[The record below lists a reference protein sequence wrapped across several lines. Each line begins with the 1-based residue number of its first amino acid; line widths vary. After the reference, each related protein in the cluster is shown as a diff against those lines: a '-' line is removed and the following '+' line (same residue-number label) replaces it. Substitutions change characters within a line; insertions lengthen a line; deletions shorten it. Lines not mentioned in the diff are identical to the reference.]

1 MCGALRVCRNRRYGL
16 ILRGGQQ
23 RQWQRQQ
30 RKSGLQS
37 YPGRRV
43 VAWAFPG
50 PGFAVD
56 AGFDGLL
63 AQGVG
68 DQGQVDAQAQVAAE
82 GGLAVVPP
90 AEDAA
95 GVVVQAEGVVQA
107 QRLQAAQG
115 VAFGGGGE
123 DVVRSEEH
131 TSELQSL
138 MRISYA

>member
-1 MCGALRVCRNRRYGL
+1 MRISDWSSDVCSSDL
-16 ILRGGQQ
+16 
-23 RQWQRQQ
+23 
-30 RKSGLQS
+30 
-37 YPGRRV
+37 
-43 VAWAFPG
+43 
-50 PGFAVD
+50 
-56 AGFDGLL
+56 LL

-123 DVVRSEEH
+123 DVVVVPDGRVVHVAVVGGDVEVANNPQPRDRKSVGEGKGG
-131 TSELQSL
+131 
-138 MRISYA
+138 A